1 MATPHEKLLEYVEQE
16 TGRMRES
23 EVGSLERIADALEN
37 VERQLYR
44 VGPSLAYA
52 INVMLREDGADL
64 RIGKEPNGDI
74 YICLDISSRA
84 GKNVQGFFEEHAASW
99 SGIPDAII
107 RLVKAYELTVP
118 LVATPDIPF

>member
-1 MATPHEKLLEYVEQE
+1 MATSSEKLAEQIL
-16 TGRMRES
+16 RDYQQQRES

-64 RIGKEPNGDI
+64 RIGKEPNGDV
-74 YICLDISSRA
+74 YICLDISSRV
-84 GKNVQGFFEEHAASW
+84 GKNVQGFFEEHASSW
-99 SGIPDAII
+99 SGIPDAIV